1 MRPPL
6 GEQGRTRC
14 DSITDRKYRATV
26 YTLGMPHYAVY
37 ALIAA
42 AIFGLL
48 SLVQKLTVR
57 FAIQDSW
64 VLLFYLFLLQAAA
77 APLIWIF
84 HPLKVP
90 GTLWGIVLAQAALN
104 IVANTLYYYSMYR
117 VDVSVLGSLWPL
129 KNLFNL
135 GFAVFILGEAL
146 APSTFG
152 WIGLCFLGAI
162 LVAYN
167 EKMRLKAFLDPAI
180 LLLAVTFLL
189 FSISDILIQRC
200 VTGGMD
206 PWNQRAW
213 SMLLCGSFSV
223 VALPILKGKVK
234 VSLSQVGSVGGIITC
249 LILGTLAISKAFS
262 FPNAFA
268 LSSILAMLDAPFLLL
283 GLAILTLWKG
293 QILEEHPARV
303 YFIRVPGM
311 ILLSIA
317 GYALF
322 HPIHWQLVFVPV
334 VMLGLAIAYPK
345 SPFAPKSR
353 I

>member
-1 MRPPL
+1 MGSRE
-6 GEQGRTRC
+6 EQEC
-14 DSITDRKYRATV
+14 DSITDRKHRATV
-26 YTLGMPHYAVY
+26 YTLGMPEYAIY

-42 AIFGLL
+42 ALFGLL

-77 APLIWIF
+77 APVIWAF
-84 HPLKVP
+84 HPIKAP
-90 GTLWGIVLAQAALN
+90 GSLWGIVLAQAALN
-104 IVANTLYYYSMYR
+104 IVGNTLYYYSMYR

-146 APSTFG
+146 SPSTFA
-152 WIGLCFLGAI
+152 WIGLCFFGTI

-223 VALPILKGKVK
+223 AALPILKSKVK
-234 VSLSQVGSVGGIITC
+234 VSLSQVGSVGAIITC
-249 LILGTLAISKAFS
+249 LILGTLAISQAFS
-262 FPNAFA
+262 YPNAFA

-283 GLAILTLWKG
+283 GLGILTIWKG
-293 QILEEHPARV
+293 QILEEHPVRV

-322 HPIHWQLVFVPV
+322 HPIHWQLVFVPIV
-334 VMLGLAIAYPK
+334 FLGLAIAYPK
-345 SPFAPKSR
+345 SRLETKR
-353 I
+353 